1 MAVRTIE
8 LGDVGEHVA
17 EAVSML
23 RRRRG
28 WDQRTLAERVTEA
41 GRSMTA
47 SVVGKVEGGT
57 RRVDVDDLVALAIA
71 LEVKP
76 ARLLLAAGGDPE
88 DAPEEPAA
96 EGPIAAAVRDD
107 LAALGDLD
115 DLEKPAT
122 ALAQIALRL
131 AREMDAGGEGG
142 SALHSLARELRS
154 VLSELR
160 SYVPEEAPND
170 GDDLG
175 DLGAPE

>member
-28 WDQRTLAERVTEA
+28 WDQRTLAEHVAEA

-47 SVVGKVEGGT
+47 SVVGKIEAGT
-57 RRVDVDDLVALAIA
+57 RRVDSDDLVALAVA
-71 LEVKP
+71 LGVAP

-88 DAPEEPAA
+88 EPQAPTG

-107 LAALGDLD
+107 IEALGELD

-122 ALAQIALRL
+122 ALAEIALRL
-131 AREMDAGGEGG
+131 AREMDAGGEAG
-142 SALHSLARELRS
+142 SALHSLAKELRS
-154 VLSELR
+154 VLAELR
-160 SYVPEEAPND
+160 SYVPEEAPDDD
-170 GDDLG
+170 GLG
-175 DLGAPE
+175 DLGEPE